1 MLTSNVDYQCWQ
13 PILTTNL
20 PIFTTKKYL
29 SVDQPGPRDV
39 SWPELKFC
47 QSSKR
52 RVYKVFDAKEIF
64 LQKFKENWRI
74 WWVTYVLAGEL
85 STWESKSLVFY
96 FCLESLTHSLNFSF
110 ILESNTCFRGTLSEN
125 IWDASLCF
133 LTRWNYQKSMKCK
146 EMKEILF
153 FLLFHVPASQGQK
166 SYMFLREL
174 LFI

>member
-1 MLTSNVDYQCWQ
+1 MLTKKA
-13 PILTTNL
+13 TNL
-20 PIFTTKKYL
+20 HNKKVSVSGPTKHNRCQL
-29 SVDQPGPRDV
+29 SLTKILPKVE
-39 SWPELKFC
+39 STKFST
-47 QSSKR
+47 QK
-52 RVYKVFDAKEIF
+52 KFVFKISR
-64 LQKFKENWRI
+64 KNWRT
-74 WWVTYVLAGEL
+74 WWVTCVLAGEL

-166 SYMFLREL
+166 SYML
-174 LFI
+174 LWVLFFI